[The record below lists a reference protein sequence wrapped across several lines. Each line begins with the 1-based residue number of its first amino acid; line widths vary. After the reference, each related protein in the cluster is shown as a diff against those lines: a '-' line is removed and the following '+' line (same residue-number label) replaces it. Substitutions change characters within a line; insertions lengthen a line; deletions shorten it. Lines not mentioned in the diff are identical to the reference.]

1 MLKNGFII
9 KSNENQ
15 LNRSTMDPYFVIG
28 RNITWPLDGLSDDV
42 SIELTAE
49 AERRWFG
56 YSDSRPWVIPDVDYL
71 QRYKRHCQFMNIST
85 YCLQVESSSSIIL
98 SSAELP
104 IIRIL
109 GYDYADVDMST
120 SCLYEDLTMNVCVV
134 KDIFRPVLRKLN
146 QYRLLNSE
154 DDVQEYLSGRRALI
168 NMGYD
173 MEEYFSPLAVKLTEV
188 LL

>member
-15 LNRSTMDPYFVIG
+15 LNRSTMDPYFGIG
-28 RNITWPLDGLSDDV
+28 RNITWPLDGLSDGV

-109 GYDYADVDMST
+109 GYDYADE
-120 SCLYEDLTMNVCVV
+120 CVCC
-134 KDIFRPVLRKLN
+134 
-146 QYRLLNSE
+146 
-154 DDVQEYLSGRRALI
+154 
-168 NMGYD
+168 
-173 MEEYFSPLAVKLTEV
+173 
-188 LL
+188 